1 MIDDEVHPMFVS
13 PVTVVFYADEY
24 NTVYK
29 FCPLKFDYS
38 QY

>member
-13 PVTVVFYADEY
+13 LGTVVVHVDEY
-24 NTVYK
+24 NTIYK